1 MQPYTPPQRGLD
13 AGLAKAMPTDFDG
26 KATSYRDFRRRMELF
41 AKLCKRRGTDCEAEG
56 ALTLLQCLPR
66 CCWDATRHIALDEL
80 ENEGMT
86 KLIGALDK
94 LYRYDD
100 SVEAPLRCKEYF
112 EKFSRRPDETLNEYE
127 SRERELRLRLKEV
140 CIEIPDAVS
149 GWIALSRSG
158 IPAWQE
164 VTVKSLC
171 GGSLTADKVMQALK
185 QLYGGDHRAERKD
198 TRRSAQRAG
207 AKPVES
213 YFADDYEEDEALY
226 EECDDYWY
234 DEAYYEDDGDD
245 WAEDDDIPQELDEA

>member
-1 MQPYTPPQRGLD
+1 M
-13 AGLAKAMPTDFDG
+13 FH
-26 KATSYRDFRRRMELF
+26 
-41 AKLCKRRGTDCEAEG
+41 
-56 ALTLLQCLPR
+56 CLPR

-140 CIEIPDAVS
+140 RIEIPDAVS

-207 AKPVES
+207 AKPMDS
-213 YFADDYEEDEALY
+213 YFADDYEDEEALY
-226 EECDDYWY
+226 EECDD
-234 DEAYYEDDGDD
+234 
-245 WAEDDDIPQELDEA
+245 